1 MSHTI
6 VRETSNEAGEKIL
19 RAKSLNS
26 GVGILNDHTLNAMR
40 KSFFVFFF
48 VRSLR
53 PVGGREQKAG
63 RRKDWVSDWDGLW
76 QCQLWSGQPAQMM
89 SEYEGS
95 WKKKGRRGEPE
106 HKTRAGG
113 SCQVDKNI
121 VKRVKICVGQPLC
134 SLLQSIRCSGK
145 HLLSWLGG
153 SAVQSSSCTKQIPRF
168 CLWSTGSAASCSL
181 TFGSSL
187 TLPHSPSACHS
198 QNRVLLAMR
207 IFCTSVNGL
216 QFIPSVSAI
225 EARECWNFHFSN
237 TLKQPARALC

>member
-1 MSHTI
+1 MQWENLFL
-6 VRETSNEAGEKIL
+6 V
-19 RAKSLNS
+19 
-26 GVGILNDHTLNAMR
+26 
-40 KSFFVFFF
+40 FF

-168 CLWSTGSAASCSL
+168 CLWST
-181 TFGSSL
+181 
-187 TLPHSPSACHS
+187 CHS

-225 EARECWNFHFSN
+225 EARECWSFHFSN